1 MLSGG
6 NDPHGNDRDDGPAIE
21 SAPLFTGV
29 SAEDFRRFAAAAR
42 LKRFARGDM
51 LYLEGDTVEQ
61 VLLLIS
67 GSVKITKRGPKN
79 MEVILRLNAPGDILD
94 PVDLLSTSMHST
106 TAQAIRGCRALAW
119 DAGIFKDL
127 VEGAPVLHQNVI
139 RSICGY
145 VHELEERFRELA
157 TEEEAPRVARQL
169 IRIQEQAG
177 WPQKGEGEIGLSH
190 EGLAQMTGTT
200 VDTVTRLLSA
210 WEAHGLVTCRIESVT
225 INDVRALRKVF
236 EEN

>member
-1 MLSGG
+1 
-6 NDPHGNDRDDGPAIE
+6 
-21 SAPLFTGV
+21 
-29 SAEDFRRFAAAAR
+29 
-42 LKRFARGDM
+42 M

-79 MEVILRLNAPGDILD
+79 MEVILRLSAPGDILD

-127 VEGAPVLHQNVI
+127 VQGAPVLHQNVI

-177 WPQKGEGEIGLSH
+177 WPRKGEGEIGLSH